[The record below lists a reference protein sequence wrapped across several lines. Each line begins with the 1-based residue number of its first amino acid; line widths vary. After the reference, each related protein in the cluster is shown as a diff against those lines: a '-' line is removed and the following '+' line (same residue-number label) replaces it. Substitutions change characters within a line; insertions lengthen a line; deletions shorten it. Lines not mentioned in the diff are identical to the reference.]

1 MCISGVLPQ
10 AVTFG
15 APRPGAQKLKD
26 ILAPASPVLPYIW
39 VDDIDA
45 TLALVAAHG
54 GEIVEPRRHDTPGS
68 TSWIATFRD
77 PAGNLIGL
85 YQESPY

>member
-1 MCISGVLPQ
+1 LAARALIFAALMCISGVLPQ

-45 TLALVAAHG
+45 TLALVAETKSRGGPARRRSPEPAHY
-54 GEIVEPRRHDTPGS
+54 P
-68 TSWIATFRD
+68 
-77 PAGNLIGL
+77 
-85 YQESPY
+85 